1 MLDDEELRIVL
12 RANHKWVEACIRYRA
27 AVLSADVE
35 EDWAL
40 AIPVLIT
47 DPVALLVG
55 AQV

>member
-1 MLDDEELRIVL
+1 MLEDEELRIVL